1 MIVTYLLLE
10 NYIFAPPQLL
20 MTRKIFFRIVHFFM
34 TSKKMEVQ
42 NSSLFVKHK
51 VYKLDQMSQS
61 EPL

>member
-20 MTRKIFFRIVHFFM
+20 MTRKIFFRIVHFFYDFQ
-34 TSKKMEVQ
+34 KMEVQ